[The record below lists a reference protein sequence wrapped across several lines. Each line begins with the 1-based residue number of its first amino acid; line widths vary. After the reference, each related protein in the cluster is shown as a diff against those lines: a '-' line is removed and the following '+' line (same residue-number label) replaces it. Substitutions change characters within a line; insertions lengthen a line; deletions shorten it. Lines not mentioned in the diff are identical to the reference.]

1 MKQQKAAATG
11 FLGAIFKGLFGSA
24 AQEPDTN
31 ARQLAWYRA
40 EVFQNVK
47 KIGALSVVSLVLG
60 LIFAGLMG
68 GWRGSVEGVAIVSM
82 AALAC
87 YLSGSM
93 VGFIFSIPRSAQA
106 PAPTPSA
113 GGPSG
118 PNNGLDDTPRDNTN
132 LEQISDWFVK
142 ILIGAGI
149 TQLAEIKALLA
160 ALSAKLSASL
170 VVAKASAGAVVPS
183 PTSMTVINSTN
194 GVGTTNYFTLAAN
207 AAPDPANLASP
218 FYHGFGQ
225 EFCLFLILYFLVLG
239 FLTGYLI
246 TRVWLPYVLRSSA
259 VALSYMALKDAAR
272 KEGREEAK
280 AEVEEVIK
288 DKTAEVTQ
296 QVTEKV
302 TQEVTE
308 KVTEEIGAQKK
319 SEGFRAGLM
328 NLGMIDADKPPHA
341 DGGSDLAASDPHKGQ
356 FGGVPEANGLKL
368 SAEVKPFE
376 GIDDEYFRIHLK
388 VARTDGGAF
397 TAPVTFHLH
406 PTFTPDVVTQSP
418 VNNEAVL
425 ERVGWGGFTVGAVVK
440 DEAGHET
447 KLELDLAELPD
458 APDLFKSR

>member
-1 MKQQKAAATG
+1 MSVHKAAGTG
-11 FLGAIFKGLFGSA
+11 FLGALFKGLFGSA
-24 AQEPDTN
+24 PQAPDTN
-31 ARQLAWYRA
+31 AQQLAWYRA

-47 KIGALSVVSLVLG
+47 KIGALSVVSLALG
-60 LIFAGLMG
+60 LIFAGVMG

-87 YLSGSM
+87 YISGSM

-106 PAPTPSA
+106 PAPTPTP
-113 GGPSG
+113 GGSSG
-118 PNNGLDDTPRDNTN
+118 ANKDLDDTPRDNTN

-160 ALSAKLSASL
+160 ALSAKLSSSL

-207 AAPDPANLASP
+207 AAPDPANPASP
-218 FYHGFGQ
+218 FFHGFAQ

-259 VALSYMALKDAAR
+259 VALSYMNLKQAAR
-272 KEGREEAK
+272 EEGMAQGMAQAK
-280 AEVEEVIK
+280 AEVAEVIK
-288 DKTAEVTQ
+288 DKTAQVTQ
-296 QVTEKV
+296 QVTEK
-302 TQEVTE
+302 
-308 KVTEEIGAQKK
+308 IGAQKK

-341 DGGSDLAASDPHKGQ
+341 DGGSDLAASDPHKGK

-388 VARTDGGAF
+388 VARTDGSAF
-397 TAPVTFHLH
+397 TTPVTFHLH
-406 PTFTPDVVTQSP
+406 PTFNPDVVTQSP

-440 DEAGHET
+440 DAAGVET
-447 KLELDLAELPD
+447 RLELDLAELPD
-458 APDLFKSR
+458 APALFKSR